1 MSDQLNFY
9 INYEFLWRTSS
20 ANIILFPIY
29 LPIYWRKTNLLYSN
43 KCSTFLPL
51 LFHKQKT
58 RCTVIV
64 LQKVKRNT
72 LNNKVAEWTLIL
84 IASSSSVHSYTLAQI
99 WGIFTCLLNNMVGP
113 ATFEESAPKSL
124 FVRASYYS

>member
-43 KCSTFLPL
+43 KFSTFLPL

-99 WGIFTCLLNNMVGP
+99 WGIFTCLLNNMIGP
-113 ATFEESAPKSL
+113 ATFEENAPKSL